1 MGLLFLPPWPTR
13 TGLCPLLPLLL
24 PLRKKRA
31 LVFLFLLEKL
41 ALLVVSRHII
51 MKDVHRESHTYTKTH
66 TGRWFG
72 RLVWLIGLDQR
83 LKKSQRQVS
92 PSNTRQSYQNE
103 LFSGRE
109 SFRVLFLQRSVLSG
123 QLRRDTHGIHHRHL
137 PILHSSKSWRKY
149 VVFPGHDGH
158 THNLRSCV
166 DCSFSRKK
174 SCPQTVYMVVWLFS
188 RASSKC
194 ICFTDSVVLL
204 HSIPIAFS
212 FSIKKCMRTLTK

>member
-1 MGLLFLPPWPTR
+1 MGLLFLPPWPTG

-24 PLRKKRA
+24 PLREKRA

-51 MKDVHRESHTYTKTH
+51 RKDVHRESHTYTKTH

-72 RLVWLIGLDQR
+72 RLVWLIGLDYR
-83 LKKSQRQVS
+83 LKNPRDKY
-92 PSNTRQSYQNE
+92 PPLTLGNHIKINFFLE
-103 LFSGRE
+103 E
-109 SFRVLFLQRSVLSG
+109 SFRVLFLKRSVLSG
-123 QLRRDTHGIHHRHL
+123 QLRRDMHGIHHRHL

-158 THNLRSCV
+158 THNLCSCV

-174 SCPQTVYMVVWLFS
+174 LSTDCLYACMVILQGIV
-188 RASSKC
+188 KMH
-194 ICFTDSVVLL
+194 LL
-204 HSIPIAFS
+204 HWFRRSASLNSHCIF
-212 FSIKKCMRTLTK
+212 FLHKKVSLTK

>member
-109 SFRVLFLQRSVLSG
+109 SFRVLFLEECAKWPAK
-123 QLRRDTHGIHHRHL
+123 TRHAWNTSSSSTDS
-137 PILHSSKSWRKY
+137 PFQQILTKI
-149 VVFPGHDGH
+149 
-158 THNLRSCV
+158 
-166 DCSFSRKK
+166 CSFPWTRRAHTQPSLL
-174 SCPQTVYMVVWLFS
+174 CWLLF
-188 RASSKC
+188 
-194 ICFTDSVVLL
+194 
-204 HSIPIAFS
+204 
-212 FSIKKCMRTLTK
+212 